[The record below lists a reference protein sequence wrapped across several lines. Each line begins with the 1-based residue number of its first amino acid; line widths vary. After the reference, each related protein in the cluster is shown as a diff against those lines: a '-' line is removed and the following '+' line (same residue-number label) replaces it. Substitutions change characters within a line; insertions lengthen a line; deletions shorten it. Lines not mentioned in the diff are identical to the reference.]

1 MSVSAKKAVDKFRSP
16 EYSSPVNETCGVEDI
31 KVVPLLGR
39 LLRAAQRVE
48 ARVESSLADT
58 GLSLAKLG
66 VLNHLV
72 EAGEPLPLGQLAGRI
87 SCVKSNMTQL
97 IDRLETDGLVARVN
111 DPEDRRCVR
120 AAVTEEGRLRQAAGT
135 RILEEQESALVAG
148 LEDEERERFA
158 GILRRLSGE

>member
-1 MSVSAKKAVDKFRSP
+1 MSRVTKNTVDKFRSP

-39 LLRAAQRVE
+39 LLRAAQKVE
-48 ARVESSLADT
+48 ARVEASLADT

-120 AAVTEEGRLRQAAGT
+120 AAVTEEGQRRQAAAT
-135 RILEEQESALVAG
+135 RILEEHERALVEG
-148 LEDEERERFA
+148 LEVEEREQFA
-158 GILRRLSGE
+158 EILRRLGGE